1 MDDVY
6 STSENKYTFG
16 IFNGQKLTNWIEDF
30 KTWNG
35 IFLKTNM
42 REKKPNSLESKI
54 DLLKKV
60 IWKTSVIEY
69 YFKTPRILIFNFFLK
84 TDRQVIEGE
93 DDLKT
98 RYRCF

>member
-35 IFLKTNM
+35 IFLKT

-54 DLLKKV
+54 DLKK
-60 IWKTSVIEY
+60 KL
-69 YFKTPRILIFNFFLK
+69 FG
-84 TDRQVIEGE
+84 RQV
-93 DDLKT
+93 
-98 RYRCF
+98 

>member
-54 DLLKKV
+54 DLLKKI

-69 YFKTPRILIFNFFLK
+69 FF
-84 TDRQVIEGE
+84 
-93 DDLKT
+93 
-98 RYRCF
+98 

>member
-35 IFLKTNM
+35 IFLKT

-54 DLLKKV
+54 DLKK
-60 IWKTSVIEY
+60 KKYLED
-69 YFKTPRILIFNFFLK
+69 KCDRIFFLNSK
-84 TDRQVIEGE
+84 DFE
-93 DDLKT
+93 
-98 RYRCF
+98 FFF